1 MKSPTLSQHAS
12 TDQLESRREVAA
24 RVRCHPKTIA
34 RAEVRGELTPI
45 KFNSRLI
52 RYRRSDVDR
61 WIADA
66 RSVPENRTISKRPV
80 DELHVAH
87 FPVVGGAQS

>member
-1 MKSPTLSQHAS
+1 
-12 TDQLESRREVAA
+12 
-24 RVRCHPKTIA
+24 
-34 RAEVRGELTPI
+34 
-45 KFNSRLI
+45 
-52 RYRRSDVDR
+52 VDR